1 MGSFLGSRKPD
12 ERRGP
17 MAGEEEGGNRVD
29 VTFEVTVTLGV
40 NAPIPD
46 EHDMRE
52 VLRRM
57 VPEIDDAHGVKVERL
72 G

>member
-1 MGSFLGSRKPD
+1 
-12 ERRGP
+12 